1 MKKIIRAVL
10 FAALLCS
17 ALTLVS
23 CKKKQVYKDECECF
37 LDFEDAKTFAKKAD
51 QNILLLVT
59 SRGDDYIS
67 QQFIDDVLMSE
78 SFQDSIAIDYAVC
91 HFDFSQYS
99 YEKTVIPEDA
109 TKEEKEHITHYA
121 ELMQQGY
128 QKAVLLDCQYTPAI
142 FLFTK
147 EGYVISEVEY
157 TDEILSVEDFSNLLS
172 EYDDVVEHYE
182 QLVEATTK
190 GSNIEKVHA
199 IDALNNETPEKYRSM
214 LIELTKTIPDLD
226 KKNES
231 GLCSKYIVDAAE
243 AKAIEA
249 YSKGDIAGAVQAYVS
264 ACDNKF
270 IEPEEKQE
278 CYYMAA
284 YLLASA
290 GADDYQVILS
300 YLNSALNACPDGDK
314 VQYINSAIEYY
325 KAQEEEKAK
334 QAQAEQ
340 AAQDEQS
347 KSE

>member
-1 MKKIIRAVL
+1 MKKIARAFL
-10 FAALLCS
+10 FVALLSS
-17 ALTLVS
+17 ALTLLS

-78 SFQDSIAIDYAVC
+78 SFQNSIALEYVVC

-99 YEKTVIPEDA
+99 YEKTVVPEDA

-121 ELMQQGY
+121 ELMQAGY

-147 EGYVISEVEY
+147 EGFVISEVDY
-157 TDEILSVEDFSNLLS
+157 TDEILTVEDFSALLS
-172 EYDDVVEHYE
+172 EYDDVAAHFEE
-182 QLVEATTK
+182 LVDATKK
-190 GSNIEKVHA
+190 GSNIEKVRA
-199 IDALNNETPEKYRSM
+199 IDKLNNETPEKYRSM
-214 LIELTKTIPDLD
+214 LIDLTKTIPDLD
-226 KKNES
+226 KNNES

-243 AKAIEA
+243 VKAIEL
-249 YSKGDIAGAVQAYVS
+249 YSKGDIAGAVQSYVS

-284 YLLASA
+284 YLLAST
-290 GADDYQVILS
+290 GSDDYQVILS
-300 YLNSALNACPDGDK
+300 YLNSALAACPDGDK
-314 VQYINSAIEYY
+314 VQYINSAMEYY
-325 KAQEEEKAK
+325 KQQEEEKAK
-334 QAQAEQ
+334 AAEEATKNPQ
-340 AAQDEQS
+340 EES
-347 KSE
+347 K

>member
-1 MKKIIRAVL
+1 MKKIARAFL
-10 FAALLCS
+10 FVALLSS
-17 ALTLVS
+17 ALTLLS

-78 SFQDSIAIDYAVC
+78 SFQDSIALDYVVC

-99 YEKTVIPEDA
+99 YEKTVVPEDA

-121 ELMQQGY
+121 ELMQAGY

-147 EGYVISEVEY
+147 EGFVISEVDY
-157 TDEILSVEDFSNLLS
+157 TDEILTVEDFSALLS
-172 EYDDVVEHYE
+172 QYDDLAAHFEE
-182 QLVEATTK
+182 LVDATKK
-190 GSNIEKVHA
+190 GSNIEKVRA
-199 IDALNNETPEKYRSM
+199 IDKLNNETPEKYRSM

-226 KKNES
+226 KNNES

-243 AKAIEA
+243 AKAIEL
-249 YSKGDIAGAVQAYVS
+249 YSKGDIASAVQSYVS

-284 YLLASA
+284 YLLAST
-290 GADDYQVILS
+290 GSDDYQVILS
-300 YLNSALNACPDGDK
+300 YLNSALAACPDGDK
-314 VQYINSAIEYY
+314 VQYINSAMEYY
-325 KAQEEEKAK
+325 KQQEEEKAK
-334 QAQAEQ
+334 AAEE
-340 AAQDEQS
+340 AAKNPQEES
-347 KSE
+347 K